1 MSVWK
6 AFLGIVHCDLL
17 VFWRCFRCNSIRVF
31 VQPMFF
37 MLLFGVVMPRMGLF
51 QRAYSD
57 ILVPGMLSMSIMTA
71 SAFGVG
77 ALVGIS
83 FFRNKEIRAHLM
95 APISLPLFVI
105 EKILYGIFQAFVSA
119 VAMLA
124 VAFVLFPGTLAIP
137 NPVAFIAIVVLSST
151 VFSSFGII
159 VASRT
164 DRPPTMFEVLQLI
177 IMPLMFFGATFFPLS
192 AMRQFGA
199 VYWILHL
206 LPNVYASEGMRAL
219 LTPHTAH
226 LPLTTVFAGLG
237 LWAVPMFFLAL
248 REFRRRAIN

>member
-1 MSVWK
+1 MSVRK
-6 AFLGIVHCDLL
+6 AFQGILHRDLL
-17 VFWRCFRCNSIRVF
+17 VFWRNFRSNSIRVF

-77 ALVGIS
+77 SIIGIGL
-83 FFRNKEIRAHLM
+83 FRNKEIRAHLM

-124 VAFVLFPGTLAIP
+124 VAFALFPGTLTFP
-137 NPVAFIAIVVLSST
+137 NPLPFIAIVVLSST

-199 VYWILHL
+199 AYWILHL

-226 LPLTTVFAGLG
+226 LPLATVFAGLG

-248 REFRRRAIN
+248 REFKRRAIN

>member
-1 MSVWK
+1 MSQWQ
-6 AFLGIVHCDLL
+6 AFRGIFHRDLL
-17 VFWRCFRCNSIRVF
+17 VFWRNFRSNSIRVF

-51 QRAYSD
+51 QRSYSG

-77 ALVGIS
+77 SIIGIGL
-83 FFRNKEIRAHLM
+83 FRNKEIRAHIL
-95 APISLPLFVI
+95 APLSIELYVL
-105 EKILYGIFQAFVSA
+105 EKILYGMVQALVSV

-124 VAFVLFPGTLAIP
+124 VAFALFPGTLVFP
-137 NPVAFIAIVVLSST
+137 NPVAFLAIVALTSM

-192 AMRQFGA
+192 AMKPFGA
-199 VYWILHL
+199 AYWILHL

-219 LTPHTAH
+219 LTPQVEH
-226 LPLTTVFAGLG
+226 LPLGYALLFLVPWAAGLY
-237 LWAVPMFFLAL
+237 AIAL
-248 REFRRRAIN
+248 REFRSRIIS